1 MKTAKLT
8 VFDPTTRSFEVSEYP
23 MTTPASGNAGLSL
36 LYSGICGTD
45 VHICEG
51 KLGPMPFPLVLG
63 HEFIGKVEQLGEGDA
78 IDGLGN
84 KLSIG
89 DRAIAC
95 VAIPCGKCFNCLR
108 GETASCLAFG
118 VTYSKPVA
126 DAPHFHGGFAEY
138 QEIQMRNLI
147 RLPAGVDA
155 KAAAAFPCGGPTII
169 RSCVYGGGLEKDELV
184 VVQGNGSLGLFALAY
199 AKSKGCRTICIG
211 STANQHRMDLTT
223 AFKPDVFIDFRKT
236 TAEETAK
243 IVLAEA
249 KKLGRGDGADV
260 CIETSGDPSAFPL
273 GLSLLRTRGRYFV
286 PGQYSDR
293 GAIAIPPHLITFRAL
308 RIIGSG
314 QYTLADVAAYLDFL
328 VANPELQKLFA
339 STVSTY
345 PVSEVHKAI
354 DDAKAGRTIKAV
366 FSKA

>member
-8 VFDPTTRSFEVSEYP
+8 VFDPVKLSFEVSEFP
-23 MTTPASGNAGLSL
+23 ITSPASGNAGLSL

-45 VHICEG
+45 VHICQG

-63 HEFIGKVEQLGEGDA
+63 HEFIGKVEQLGEGDTL
-78 IDGLGN
+78 DGLGN
-84 KLSIG
+84 KLAVG

-147 RLPAGVDA
+147 RLPGGVDA

-169 RSCVYGGGLEKDELV
+169 RSCIYGGGLENDELV

-211 STANQHRMDLTT
+211 STANQHRIDLTS

-236 TAEETAK
+236 TAEETGN
-243 IVLAEA
+243 IILAEA
-249 KKLGRGDGADV
+249 KKYGRGDGADV
-260 CIETSGDPSAFPL
+260 CVETSGDPSAFPL
-273 GLSLLRTRGRYFV
+273 GLALLRTRGRYFV

-293 GAIAIPPHLITFRAL
+293 GPISIPPHMITFRAL

-314 QYTLADVAAYLDFL
+314 QYTLSDVSDYLDFL
-328 VANPELQKLFA
+328 AANPELQTLFA

-345 PVSEVHKAI
+345 RVGDVHTAI
-354 DDAKAGRTIKAV
+354 ADATAGRTIKAV
-366 FSKA
+366 FAKA

>member
-1 MKTAKLT
+1 MKSGKLT
-8 VFDPTTRSFEVSEYP
+8 VFDPTTRSFEVCEYP
-23 MTTPASGNAGLSL
+23 ISSPEPGNAGLSL

-45 VHICEG
+45 IHICQG
-51 KLGPMPFPLVLG
+51 KLGPMAFPLVLG
-63 HEFIGKVEQLGEGDA
+63 HEFIGKVEQLGKGDA

-84 KLSIG
+84 KIAVG

-108 GETASCLAFG
+108 GETASCMAFST
-118 VTYSKPVA
+118 TYSKPVA

-138 QEIQMRNLI
+138 QEIQTGNLV
-147 RLPAGVDA
+147 RLPTGVDA
-155 KAAAAFPCGGPTII
+155 KAASAFPCGGPTII
-169 RSCVYGGGLEKDELV
+169 RSCMYGGGLEKGELV
-184 VVQGNGSLGLFALAY
+184 VVQGNGSLGLFAVAY

-211 STANQHRMDLTT
+211 STANEHRMKMTT

-243 IVLAEA
+243 IILAEA
-249 KKLGRGDGADV
+249 EKHGRGDGADV
-260 CIETSGDPSAFPL
+260 CIETSGDPAAFPL

-293 GAIAIPPHLITFRAL
+293 GTIEIPPHLITFRAL
-308 RIIGSG
+308 NIIGSG
-314 QYTLADVAAYLDFL
+314 QYTLNDVSDYLDFL

-345 PVSEVHKAI
+345 AVSDVNKAI
-354 DDAKAGRTIKAV
+354 EDATAGRTIKAV
-366 FSKA
+366 FAKS